1 MVHTLRKKKTKKKL
15 KSAIAQKQKQKQSQS
30 VRVSVS
36 VGEKKKKRTKKAS
49 GKKNPFYTGG
59 MHPQYGG
66 ALGGPGYGS
75 LGMAGFQNPYASADL
90 IAQSAQRAVYDSL
103 GTRTITGP
111 RAIPRAPGIA
121 EQQAAVQA
129 AQLRAEVQPVRPAQP
144 VPMRPYPREDVMA
157 QAQYALGQHERMAGM
172 LRGREPAARR
182 AVQVTRRRV
191 RRTVEQRRRND
202 LDDVRADVA
211 VARKQNEQLAD
222 DWGGYSQEA
231 LARRRTRAAK
241 QGMTGL
247 VSNAQTE
254 GSGGGS
260 GLLVDRE
267 VGIAEDLRG
276 IVGGTSPE
284 HAHLQGRQY
293 ETQRSRRPTLARTHS
308 AEVRDIQEEAR
319 RRGSSDED
327 ESAVIGRGFMRLH
340 QPGAMSTRYLRSG
353 RGIDVPSGP
362 RAAADARGGAAHV
375 QSREAS
381 LGLSAFERERARQ
394 RAQLGRQ

>member
-1 MVHTLRKKKTKKKL
+1 
-15 KSAIAQKQKQKQSQS
+15 
-30 VRVSVS
+30 
-36 VGEKKKKRTKKAS
+36 
-49 GKKNPFYTGG
+49 

-66 ALGGPGYGS
+66 ALGGPGYGT

-144 VPMRPYPREDVMA
+144 VPMRQHPREDIVA
-157 QAQYALGQHERMAGM
+157 QAQYALGQQERMAGM

-182 AVQVTRRRV
+182 AVQVTRQRV
-191 RRTVEQRRRND
+191 RRTVEQRRKND
-202 LDDVRADVA
+202 LDDVRADVS

-267 VGIAEDLRG
+267 MGIAEDLRG

-293 ETQRSRRPTLARTHS
+293 ETQRSRRPTHR

-353 RGIDVPSGP
+353 RGVAVPSGP

-375 QSREAS
+375 QS
-381 LGLSAFERERARQ
+381 SAFERERARQ
-394 RAQLGRQ
+394 RAQLGGQ